1 MVASARE
8 LNGSR
13 REPELEPD
21 MAALGWTVPVGREV
35 ELPGRGT
42 TFVRE
47 LPGPAA
53 DSPTVILLHG
63 LAASG
68 GLNWFGCFAELGQ
81 RFRVISIDHRGHGR
95 GIRSSDRFRLA
106 DCADDVVALADV
118 LGIEKFV
125 PVGYS
130 MGGPIGQL
138 VWHRHP
144 ERVSGMVMC
153 ATSRNF
159 RGRPRERV
167 QFLGLGLMVAG
178 VGRRLPWDNMN
189 VSRVRR
195 VVESMLTPELVHGP
209 VRPWIVSELRRNDT
223 GKVLEAAD
231 AIGRFSSHAW
241 IGGVDVPVSVVV
253 TTRDWL
259 VPVRRQVKLAR
270 SLPAAVVFPVDGDH
284 LVCANQPEMF
294 GRVVADACGLVE
306 RRIGQH
312 PGPGFPLTAVV

>member
-1 MVASARE
+1 
-8 LNGSR
+8 
-13 REPELEPD
+13 
-21 MAALGWTVPVGREV
+21 MAALGWKVPLGREV

-47 LPGPAA
+47 LPGPTPDAPA
-53 DSPTVILLHG
+53 VVLLHG
-63 LAASG
+63 LAATG
-68 GLNWFGCFAELGQ
+68 GLNWFGCFGDLNE
-81 RFRVISIDHRGHGR
+81 RYRVISIDHRGHGR
-95 GIRSSDRFRLA
+95 GIRDPERFRLA

-118 LGIEKFV
+118 LGIERFI

-138 VWHRHP
+138 IWHRHSD
-144 ERVSGMVMC
+144 RVSGMVMC

-167 QFLGLGLMVAG
+167 QFLGLGMLVAG
-178 VGRRLPWDNMN
+178 MGNRIHVPWDNMN
-189 VSRVRR
+189 VGRVRR

-223 GKVLEAAD
+223 SKVVEAAE
-231 AIGRFSSHAW
+231 AIGRFSSHGW
-241 IGGVDVPVSVVV
+241 IGEVDVPVSVVV

-270 SLPAAVVFPVDGDH
+270 SIASAVVFPVDGDH
-284 LVCANQPEMF
+284 LVCANQPEVF
-294 GRVVADACGLVE
+294 GRVVADACRLVE
-306 RRIGQH
+306 RRIRKHHGER
-312 PGPGFPLTAVV
+312 PPLTTVG